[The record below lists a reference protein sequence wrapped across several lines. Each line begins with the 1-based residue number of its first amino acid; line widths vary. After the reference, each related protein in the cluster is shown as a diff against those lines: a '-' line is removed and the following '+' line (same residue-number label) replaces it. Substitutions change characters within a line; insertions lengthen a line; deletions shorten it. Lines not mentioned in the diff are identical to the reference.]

1 MHVIELLPRFRQAH
15 AAVRAMAERE
25 TWDSNRVRAFQLARL
40 NEIWSH
46 AISSV
51 PYYRDL
57 YSRLGLP
64 ERFGSLDQFCS
75 CVPVLEKAEVKKAP
89 RRFLSERPRPGRW
102 HYTGGSTGTPMAVYW
117 EKESY
122 LEVLRCKY
130 RFHELWG
137 VGLFDRTAF
146 LWGHGASFAPGW
158 RGRIA
163 RMSQPVEDRLR
174 NRLRL
179 SAYSLAPDDLDRYLE
194 ELAVFRPALLY
205 GYSSAVYLLARHA
218 AGKGTVPGGLK
229 AVICAAEALLPEFVS
244 TIEEAL
250 GAPALSEYGSIELG
264 LIACEDRSRTLRV
277 REDTVLVETI
287 PDGLGRYR
295 IVCTNL
301 KNPSFPLLRYDI
313 GDLTDE
319 PLGEG
324 SGFHTIGR
332 VLGRDNDCLY
342 TTDGH
347 PVHPEIIT
355 HILEHHTAIRR
366 FQARQTTAGEVVLQI
381 ETNSRERHVDPVAV
395 GQQLSRVLK
404 GYAVNVQITD
414 AIPPT
419 VGGKHRWIVSEL
431 QGPVR

>member
-1 MHVIELLPRFRQAH
+1 MMSCAGAGESPLILPCAWRDTLGPQPNSGLASNSNTTS
-15 AAVRAMAERE
+15 APPDKPGYERSRKR
-25 TWDSNRVRAFQLARL
+25 SNRDPQLL
-40 NEIWSH
+40 N
-46 AISSV
+46 
-51 PYYRDL
+51 
-57 YSRLGLP
+57 
-64 ERFGSLDQFCS
+64 
-75 CVPVLEKAEVKKAP
+75 
-89 RRFLSERPRPGRW
+89 
-102 HYTGGSTGTPMAVYW
+102 
-117 EKESY
+117 
-122 LEVLRCKY
+122 
-130 RFHELWG
+130 
-137 VGLFDRTAF
+137 
-146 LWGHGASFAPGW
+146 
-158 RGRIA
+158 
-163 RMSQPVEDRLR
+163 
-174 NRLRL
+174 
-179 SAYSLAPDDLDRYLE
+179 
-194 ELAVFRPALLY
+194 

-301 KNPSFPLLRYDI
+301 KNPSSPLLRDDI
-313 GDLTDE
+313 GALTDE

-395 GQQLSRVLK
+395 GGL
-404 GYAVNVQITD
+404 
-414 AIPPT
+414 
-419 VGGKHRWIVSEL
+419 
-431 QGPVR
+431 